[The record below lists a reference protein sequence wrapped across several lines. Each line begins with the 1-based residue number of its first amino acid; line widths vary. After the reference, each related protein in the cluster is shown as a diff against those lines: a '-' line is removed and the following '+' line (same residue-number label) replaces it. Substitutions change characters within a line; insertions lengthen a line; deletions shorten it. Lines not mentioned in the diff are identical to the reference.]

1 MIKKIDIV
9 NNNNSSDSSKVETAK
24 HFKISFDKVDLPGCS
39 GLR

>member
-9 NNNNSSDSSKVETAK
+9 NNASDSSKVETAK
-24 HFKISFDKVDLPGCS
+24 HFKIPFDKVNLPGCS